1 MRAYAEE
8 LVEQIGPAVA
18 ALAKR
23 QAERRAAAIAEKTR
37 ECTARP
43 LLRERHLSGVVR
55 LAEGSLVQAGLFDTR
70 TLKHHEE
77 TERQRRNALEDV
89 RRRAD
94 ALTGIAHCGGDGA
107 RNQAPANP
115 MLTGLS
121 GGLLSHYFAERLVG
135 ADFAGKLGEAFAPQ
149 AHRQLCRWWRERG
162 SQLGPASTLR
172 AVSDQAALPVAEILG
187 FEVQR
192 DSMSAG
198 EARVAL
204 RVGLWDDSL
213 DGLWRDAVRA
223 GISFQSSWCL
233 CTNGHEL
240 RLVDAARTYSRA
252 YVQFDLERVVD
263 DPQAF
268 AVLWG
273 VLRADAFRGGP
284 SGIPLIG
291 QILQQ
296 SARHGAAVSRSVANR
311 RRGRGPTAALGLL
324 EPSFTAGWFQV
335 PPSCPAVSRKR

>member
-1 MRAYAEE
+1 MAASLTLLCRAT
-8 LVEQIGPAVA
+8 PC
-18 ALAKR
+18 
-23 QAERRAAAIAEKTR
+23 RR
-37 ECTARP
+37 
-43 LLRERHLSGVVR
+43 L
-55 LAEGSLVQAGLFDTR
+55 
-70 TLKHHEE
+70 
-77 TERQRRNALEDV
+77 
-89 RRRAD
+89 
-94 ALTGIAHCGGDGA
+94 
-107 RNQAPANP
+107 
-115 MLTGLS
+115 
-121 GGLLSHYFAERLVG
+121 
-135 ADFAGKLGEAFAPQ
+135 AGKLGEVCPQ

-192 DSMSAG
+192 DSMLSAG

-252 YVQFDLERVVD
+252 YVQFDLERVVN
-263 DPQAF
+263 DPQGF

-284 SGIPLIG
+284 SGVPLIR

-296 SARHGAAVSRSVANR
+296 SARHGAAVSRSLRIGVVDAVQR
-311 RRGRGPTAALGLL
+311 MPGLL
-324 EPSFTAGWFQV
+324 EPTLLAGGRA
-335 PPSCPAVSRKR
+335 PSCPAVSRKPTLVYRVLFLMFAEARGLVPNWHPVYRDHYTIEPLRDEIERAGRVPGLWETPQAISRLAHRSARER